1 MVCNSTA
8 HPNNIQCKG
17 DKVDGSFLNRSSSWR
32 RSKGRRLMT
41 YENKTRTKSN
51 GNAKSARKTA
61 VLRGLL
67 VFSPQPSSFR
77 VKPGEPDMAEK
88 SMPKIGVRV
97 WQSVKNVT
105 P

>member
-1 MVCNSTA
+1 
-8 HPNNIQCKG
+8 
-17 DKVDGSFLNRSSSWR
+17 
-32 RSKGRRLMT
+32 
-41 YENKTRTKSN
+41 
-51 GNAKSARKTA
+51 
-61 VLRGLL
+61 LRGLL